1 MMKQS
6 SSQYRLAMAETP
18 EDIQTLQNYIRAL
31 FLREFNAN
39 VPHFLPF
46 LVGLYNQQNQL
57 CGACGLNPAGLHH
70 LYLEHYLDV
79 PVEQAMLQQHGMTT
93 SRAGFIEIGNFAC
106 AESGMARI
114 LFAALCDKLYQQ
126 QFQYVVLT
134 GTHKIRNVFA
144 RMHITPHI
152 LAEALPERVGIDAAD
167 WGAYYDNHPL
177 VMVGELLAGYQILR
191 QNSLLLQLLDPAP
204 LTFPLSW
211 LGLPMMQARTVA

>member
-1 MMKQS
+1 MKQPG
-6 SSQYRLAMAETP
+6 SQYRLAMATTAE
-18 EDIQTLQNYIRAL
+18 EIQTLQNYIRAL

-46 LVGLYNQQNQL
+46 LVGLYDQQNEL
-57 CGACGLNPAGLHH
+57 CGACGLNPAGLQH

-79 PVEQAMLQQHGMTT
+79 PVEQALLRVHGMTT
-93 SRAGFIEIGNFAC
+93 NRSGFIEIGNFAC
-106 AESGMARI
+106 ADPGMARI
-114 LFAALCDKLYQQ
+114 QFAALCDKLYQQ

-152 LAEALPERVGIDAAD
+152 LTDARPERVGVDAAG
-167 WGAYYDNHPL
+167 WGAYYDNHPM
-177 VMVGELLAGYQILR
+177 VMVGELLAGYQTLR

-204 LTFPLSW
+204 LSFPGPLQ
-211 LGLPMMQARTVA
+211 GLPMMHARTVA